1 MSWPPAQLPRRCA
14 CRHSSGGPPNGDRI
28 GELFDLAIDEPNVPR
43 FAEEALDV
51 KIERSVVA
59 PV

>member
-1 MSWPPAQLPRRCA
+1 MEI
-14 CRHSSGGPPNGDRI
+14 GI

-51 KIERSVVA
+51 KIEHSVVA